1 MRLILFACAVSQLI
15 MAGCVMNPKAGVDPF
30 KDYGKADPYFESECT
45 VKANNG
51 ECVKATCKEDAV
63 SNCDDWVAGCLN
75 HDGYFQG
82 SSAGGT
88 CSKIL

>member
-1 MRLILFACAVSQLI
+1 MRWLKWTCSAALLILTACV
-15 MAGCVMNPKAGVDPF
+15 NPRQNTNPLT
-30 KDYGKADPYFESECT
+30 DYGGANPYFESECT
-45 VKANNG
+45 VKTSSG

-63 SNCDDWVAGCLN
+63 SNCNDWAAGCLN
-75 HDGYFQG
+75 HDGYYQG